1 MSGIFPELP
10 TAIQH
15 EAQGEAPETQ
25 YLATGLLIQDLLK
38 SVKGFQASLEVLS
51 AKVYGNGDLTFNDEL
66 LQLYISLIRT

>member
-15 EAQGEAPETQ
+15 EAQGEAHETQ

-51 AKVYGNGDLTFNDEL
+51 AKVYGNGNLTFIGEL
-66 LQLYISLIRT
+66 LQLYISLIHT